1 MHIRFN
7 RCFSLL
13 ALVLAVV
20 MMLNVVGCGKQ
31 AAKPSDNGA
40 TAAVTTTATTAAATT
55 TTTVAD
61 TTTTTDTTAATT
73 TTEAPTTVTT
83 TTTVIT
89 TTSTTAKPTTTTTT
103 QPPTTT
109 TTAKP
114 QKQWELYWSDEFEGD
129 TLDKSKWNI
138 ESGTSGPI
146 VKKAENVKVEGG
158 DCVIT
163 LHRDDSTAGYEYSS
177 AYVTTARKFS
187 FCFGRLEFRAKL
199 PVGQAVW
206 PALWT
211 LGDNYLTIGDDTKA
225 WPLCGEIDVM
235 ELVGSSDPNNPFDN
249 RKITGTLHWGPNRD
263 AHEQAHGLKYLL
275 TGNASLDYHIY
286 AIEWD
291 DEQIV
296 WYVDDEEYMTVTLD
310 DPDMGTAFLQ
320 KHWIIMNI
328 NLYEWG
334 ASAYNETTP
343 DSVSMYV
350 DYVRVYKEKK

>member
-1 MHIRFN
+1 MKARIL
-7 RCFSLL
+7 CLI
-13 ALVLAVV
+13 LAVSV
-20 MMLNVVGCGKQ
+20 ALCLCACGKE
-31 AAKPSDNGA
+31 ADPPTDGGA
-40 TAAVTTTATTAAATT
+40 TTTVSTAPSETT
-55 TTTVAD
+55 TTTTTDTTTDTAD
-61 TTTTTDTTAATT
+61 TTTTTDTTT
-73 TTEAPTTVTT
+73 APTTTAPTTTKTT
-83 TTTVIT
+83 TTTVVT
-89 TTSTTAKPTTTTTT
+89 TTVSTGTTTITL
-103 QPPTTT
+103 PPTTT
-109 TTAKP
+109 TTAAP
-114 QKQWELYWSDEFEGD
+114 AKQWELYWSDEFEGD

-177 AYVTTARKFS
+177 AYVTTANKFS
-187 FCFGRLEFRAKL
+187 FCYGRLEFRAKL

-211 LGDNYLTIGDDTKA
+211 MGNNYLTIGDDTKA

-263 AHEQAHGLKYLL
+263 AHEQAHGIKYLL

-296 WYVDDEEYMTVTLD
+296 WYVDDEEYMTVPLD
-310 DPDMGTAFLQ
+310 DPDMGTAFMQ